1 MEVWFFLL
9 LPVAAYSGWLVGR
22 RSSNKT
28 FKPKF
33 FSRADFDISKQPDP
47 AIDTL
52 VRMPEVDEDSVDTHL
67 TLGNVFRK
75 RGELERAI
83 RLHQGLLSRN
93 TLSSQQKSLAQ
104 LELARDYLA
113 AGVLDRAEALLLE
126 LVAHKIQL
134 EDSLQHLL
142 DLYQQGSE
150 WLSAIKV
157 AEQMQELTGYDLRAE
172 IAHFYCELAEEAI
185 DIKDLPLAKK
195 NVGRAL
201 RVCRQSVRA
210 LILRAKLEKLSGNL
224 NKAIKIYKH
233 IASKDIDY
241 FSLIINDLIDC
252 YKLADVTTR
261 AFDFV
266 QDGASY
272 TRYRCDQCG
281 FTASKLQWHC
291 PSCRNWDVIK
301 PIPAS

>member
-9 LPVAAYSGWLVGR
+9 LPIAAYSGWLVGR

-28 FKPKF
+28 FNPKF

-52 VRMPEVDEDSVDTHL
+52 VHMPEVDEDSVDTHL

-83 RLHQGLLSRN
+83 RLHQGLLARN
-93 TLSSQQKSLAQ
+93 TLSAEQKSLAQ

-134 EDSLQHLL
+134 EESLQHLL

-157 AEQMQELTGYDLRAE
+157 AEQMQEMTQSDLRAE
-172 IAHFYCELAEEAI
+172 IAHFYCELAEGAI
-185 DIKDLPLAKK
+185 ETRDLSDAKK
-195 NVGRAL
+195 YIGKAL
-201 RVCRQSVRA
+201 RVYRQSVRG
-210 LILRAKLEKLSGNL
+210 LILRANVEKLLGNY
-224 NKAIKIYKH
+224 NRAIKLYKH
-233 IASKDIDY
+233 IAGKDIDY
-241 FSLIINDLIDC
+241 FSLIINDLIEC
-252 YKLADVTTR
+252 YKLADVKTR

-266 QDGASY
+266 HDGASY

-281 FTASKLQWHC
+281 FTSSKLQWHC
-291 PSCRNWDVIK
+291 PSCRNWDVIR
-301 PIPAS
+301 PIQIN